1 MCVYVNVSFL
11 YFSSLFFL
19 FLFLSFSLYLSVVP
33 GVRVWSKKKA
43 VARAGKAVLI
53 EFRLIFFKYDFDD
66 QFDFKVRLSQKKE
79 NPRNVGQILL

>member
-1 MCVYVNVSFL
+1 MPAFDMFPRRVFFFCVCVCVCVYVNVSFL

-53 EFRLIFFKYDFDD
+53 EFRLIFF
-66 QFDFKVRLSQKKE
+66 
-79 NPRNVGQILL
+79 